1 MDAWS
6 IFVGRVCR
14 LFAVIAGLFLAV
26 MLLVTLADVVG
37 RAFQKPI
44 YGTYE
49 IVSYMGAIVFGFS
62 MPYTQLRK
70 NHVFVEFMI
79 EILPRNVGNVM
90 QVVTRLLGIAL
101 FLWMGWNFVIMS
113 LDMKKAH
120 DLTQVFRVPFY
131 PVTFAMAFCCIIQCL
146 PLSLQIGEILGGRD
160 E

>member
-1 MDAWS
+1 
-6 IFVGRVCR
+6 
-14 LFAVIAGLFLAV
+14 
-26 MLLVTLADVVG
+26 
-37 RAFQKPI
+37 
-44 YGTYE
+44 
-49 IVSYMGAIVFGFS
+49 MGAIVFGFS

-101 FLWMGWNFVIMS
+101 FLWMGWNFVVMS